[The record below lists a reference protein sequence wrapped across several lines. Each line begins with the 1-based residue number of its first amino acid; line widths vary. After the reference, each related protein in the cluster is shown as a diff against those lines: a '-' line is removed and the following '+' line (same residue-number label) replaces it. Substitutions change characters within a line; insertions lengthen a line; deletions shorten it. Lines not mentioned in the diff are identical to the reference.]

1 MLCIYFYS
9 NVQIS
14 VRNENHAYFEHLE
27 VESSNLCNRG
37 IDSNISTA
45 TRHNSY
51 FYGEI
56 QQVTKYQISVKI
68 SPYIIHNN
76 KHLLHFYVIDKKR
89 NVERTWGYLTK
100 SAKVW
105 GIKQETTTQW

>member
-1 MLCIYFYS
+1 M
-9 NVQIS
+9 QIS

-37 IDSNISTA
+37 IDSNINTA

-76 KHLLHFYVIDKKR
+76 KHLLHFYVIDKKKKC
-89 NVERTWGYLTK
+89 RTYMGLFDQICKSMGDQTRDSNTVVTTK
-100 SAKVW
+100 A
-105 GIKQETTTQW
+105 